1 MCAYAAILARVDHI
15 VFGAREPR
23 SGACGSLL
31 HLPDTAS
38 HIHRVLVE
46 GGLLADDVAEM
57 MREFFRDIR
66 RANANAK
73 SDLGNGHRD
82 GG

>member
-1 MCAYAAILARVDHI
+1 MCSYAAILARVDRI

-31 HLPDTAS
+31 HLPETAG

-46 GGLLADDVAEM
+46 GGLLADDIADM
-57 MREFFRDIR
+57 MREFFRELR
-66 RANANAK
+66 RASAAAK
-73 SDLGNGHRD
+73 NDRGNGHRE
-82 GG
+82 GA